1 MNLMLCFLMI
11 EGGCMFIG
19 VDHGTNAMR
28 FACIDDLEVRT
39 FEIPRADFASLCCAD
54 IIDLMLDRFETTAND
69 IGLIALTYSMGDGIT
84 AIEDIQNVG
93 SRGVV
98 SIEGAGKKTG
108 AGTMVFDAIKDSGI
122 PAILIPGIHSGS
134 NTDMRLNIFSHST
147 SPEKIGIAYNASL
160 TGVRDLIIC
169 DISSNTVT
177 LAVADG
183 RVIGALDACIFAPGS
198 QHGPL
203 DLQAIRDVDAGK
215 ITANQAFMNAGVLKR
230 TPFSNTVEL
239 VEAAKAN
246 DEQALLALDTIALL
260 SAMEISSMQILLKD
274 YCSQGKVF
282 LAGSIGEV
290 DHVIEKISDHLDT
303 DLSVLGKWSAA
314 IGCAQ
319 IARAIGNGAE
329 DILGLPVHFIP
340 DE

>member
-1 MNLMLCFLMI
+1 
-11 EGGCMFIG
+11 MFIG

-28 FACIDDLEVRT
+28 FACINDREIRT
-39 FEIPRADFASLCCAD
+39 FEIPRSNFTSLCSSD
-54 IIDLMLDRFETTAND
+54 IIDLVLERFEVSAND
-69 IGLIALTYSMGDGIT
+69 IKLFALTYSMGDGIT
-84 AIEDIQNVG
+84 AIEDIRKLC

-98 SIEGAGKKTG
+98 SIEGVGKKTG

-122 PAILIPGIHSGS
+122 PAILIPGIHTGS
-134 NTDMRLNIFSHST
+134 NTDIRLNVFSHST

-177 LAVADG
+177 LGVADG
-183 RVIGALDACIFAPGS
+183 KIIGAIDACIFAPGS

-215 ITANQAFMNAGVLKR
+215 VTANQAFMNAGVLKR
-230 TPFSNTVEL
+230 TPFSNTAQL
-239 VEAAKAN
+239 LEAAEVHDA
-246 DEQALLALDTIALL
+246 QALMALDTIALL

-274 YCSQGKVF
+274 YGKQGKVF

-290 DHVIEKISDHLDT
+290 DHVIEKIAFHLDT
-303 DLSVLGKWSAA
+303 DPSVLGKWSAA

-319 IARAIGNGAE
+319 IARDVGNGAE
-329 DILGLPVHFIP
+329 DILGLPVHFSP
-340 DE
+340 DV